1 MLTRVTEYLPGRI
14 TEPKALRAL
23 SHPTRVEIVDLLGI
37 ELTATA
43 TRCAEVT
50 GESVA
55 SCSYHLGMLAKYGY
69 VEPAEGGAGREK
81 PWKLVSLHHSF
92 DLEGQDFEGQLAVEA
107 LSEVYI
113 DHHAAQQKEY
123 IRRSSRE
130 PEEWRRSAGWWS
142 TTPYLTAA
150 ELAEIAAEY
159 EAICARYRDRIADP
173 SLRPEGSRPVRL
185 QLTSW
190 LPRPPE

>member
-1 MLTRVTEYLPGRI
+1 MLIRVTENLPGRI

-23 SHPTRVEIVDLLGI
+23 SHPTRVAIVDLLGV
-37 ELTATA
+37 ELAATA
-43 TRCAEVT
+43 TRCAEIT

-55 SCSYHLGMLAKYGY
+55 SCSYHLGMLAKYGF
-69 VEPAEGGAGREK
+69 VEPAAGGEGREK

-92 DLEGQDFEGQLAVEA
+92 DMEDMDDEGQLAVEA
-107 LSEVYI
+107 LSEVFI
-113 DHHAAQQKEY
+113 DHHAAQHKEF
-123 IRRSSRE
+123 IRRASRE
-130 PEEWRRSAGWWS
+130 PEEWRRSAGSWS

-150 ELAEIAAEY
+150 EFAEVAAEY

-185 QLTSW
+185 YLTSW
-190 LPRPPE
+190 LTRPLD